1 MFAPKCI
8 IDEVNIQEYLQTS
21 FRNAFAKLAKRVA
34 AAGELL
40 DEAVISWDSM
50 KEPAEGLNLWGD
62 LNAYRSRLPLSR
74 TPFRPF
80 HDLKR
85 LLTSIDNAK
94 FFRVWAPR
102 DVMDRS
108 FLVQGD
114 AAVEVTCRTE

>member
-21 FRNAFAKLAKRVA
+21 FRNAFAKLTKQVA

-40 DEAVISWDSM
+40 DEAVISWDRM
-50 KEPAEGLNLWGD
+50 KEPAEGLSLWGD

-102 DVMDRS
+102 GVMDRS

-114 AAVEVTCRTE
+114 TAVEVTCRTE